1 MEQAFSFYAGLAA
14 ALGFM
19 AAAVLFAARGKRSW
33 PNVLFSLALLLTGF
47 WALTVALANSGYP
60 TWDRLRPTFGALRDA
75 GWFAATIGLLRQE
88 SERQSLWRQLA
99 VVAGLII
106 LADLG
111 FGLSGA
117 AFNTGLGLRIGLS
130 AIQLAVSVMGLILI
144 ENLVLNLSS
153 PRRWSVRLMAI
164 GLTALFSYNIVL
176 RIPEFLGSESIEGFV
191 AAQPLV
197 YLLAL
202 PLFVVTGVRNNSLKL
217 QVHSSRNVA
226 FHSATL
232 IFAGILLQGTAVA
245 AYYVRSF
252 GGAPATALSIVLV
265 FAGILTVIVAL
276 SSRMV
281 RTQIRTFINE
291 NFYSYKYDYRLEWT
305 KFIQALSQYQE
316 QGAPERALRTLADLL
331 DSPGGVLWVR
341 RQGWRQYMPL
351 ASWSFGETFGPID
364 ADDALLADLRD
375 EKIAFLDFTTREED
389 ALTVT
394 WRERFPGAWIAVPL
408 HFRGELI
415 GFALLRKQGLA
426 RRLDWEDRNLVS
438 LIAMQLALYLVH
450 EQIAQ
455 ELADSQQLVEFNNR
469 VAFALHDLKNT
480 IGQLNLV
487 LHNATRFGDDARF
500 RADMLATIR
509 QAVDN
514 LQTLMGKLRN
524 EPVAAAAP
532 MPETRVDVCGLLERF
547 AEQKSSR
554 GVVFGRADGPI
565 FAEIAKPDEFQG
577 ALEHVLSNALE
588 ASPAGS
594 NVCLSV
600 DRQNGRIRV
609 RVEDRGPGM
618 SADFVAQELFRPLHT
633 TKKKGLGIG
642 AYQARAIMRNLGGDM
657 EVQSTLGEGTT
668 VSLFLPACA
677 DAERGAASS

>member
-33 PNVLFSLALLLTGF
+33 PNALFSLALLLTGF

-111 FGLSGA
+111 FALSGA

-524 EPVAAAAP
+524 EPVAEAAR

-594 NVCLSV
+594 NVRLSV

-657 EVQSTLGEGTT
+657 EVQSTLGEGTI
-668 VSLFLPACA
+668 VSLFLPASA